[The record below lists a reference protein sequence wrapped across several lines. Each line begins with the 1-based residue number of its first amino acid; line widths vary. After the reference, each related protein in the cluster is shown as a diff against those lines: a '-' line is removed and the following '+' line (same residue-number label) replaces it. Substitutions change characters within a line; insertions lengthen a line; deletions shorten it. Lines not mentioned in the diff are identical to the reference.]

1 MVGVCDHASFFK
13 SFSSAAVH
21 SIIIVDNFYSLQ
33 DMSSKKLQAFLDMIM
48 FNYVLLLFNSVT
60 GLSIDGKLDK

>member
-1 MVGVCDHASFFK
+1 MQASLRV
-13 SFSSAAVH
+13 SALFIV
-21 SIIIVDNFYSLQ
+21 VDNFYSQQ
-33 DMSSKKLQAFLDMIM
+33 DMSSKKLHAFLDMIM

>member
-1 MVGVCDHASFFK
+1 
-13 SFSSAAVH
+13 
-21 SIIIVDNFYSLQ
+21 
-33 DMSSKKLQAFLDMIM
+33 MSSKKLQAFLDMIM